1 MEGVLDNLDP
11 NQRERLLGRVV
22 IAKAINFD
30 KLRLQEGK
38 STTNLA
44 HQLQVERVHKSLVWD
59 ATGGVSMRKD
69 PVDIISQT
77 ENSKDL
83 NEG

>member
-38 STTNLA
+38 STANLA
-44 HQLQVERVHKSLVWD
+44 HQLQVERVHKSLEWGP
-59 ATGGVSMRKD
+59 GGSVGILSS

-77 ENSKDL
+77 ENSKDIKDS
-83 NEG
+83 